1 MEGARISV
9 CVLVKGWAVRAL
21 ALELRGRDRAA
32 LSLEVGPRE
41 SAGGFQADKIRKG
54 TAGCVSTGA
63 GRNMVS
69 GEALGYP
76 MCALSEW

>member
-1 MEGARISV
+1 MT
-9 CVLVKGWAVRAL
+9 
-21 ALELRGRDRAA
+21 
-32 LSLEVGPRE
+32 LEVGPGE